1 VFGFILVAAIYGEI
15 LLPFLNGKPFGLLVF
30 SIVAGFSE
38 KYVPEILAGMER
50 RNVEAEDEVPQANV

>member
-1 VFGFILVAAIYGEI
+1 MGNQ
-15 LLPFLNGKPFGLLVF
+15 FLNGRPFGLLVF

-50 RNVEAEDEVPQANV
+50 RTVELEDEQLQCHNPS